1 MEVPLQRRDG
11 FLLVNIM
18 QGWIKLYRKI
28 QEDEIWDDDEPFD
41 KRSAWID
48 LLLMANHKDKKCIFN
63 GQVITVKAG
72 QRITSIR
79 NLAERWH
86 WSTGRVIRYLKLLE
100 ELNKIER
107 KSDKNKTLVTIVNY
121 GFYQSCRNSD
131 GDSDEYS
138 DGYTDDTVTDTV
150 TDTKQE
156 IKNEKND
163 KNIKSSKEKPICN
176 IIPPDVE
183 WVRTYC
189 KERNN
194 GIDPQKFFD
203 FYESKGWKV
212 GKEKMKNWQA
222 CVRTW
227 ENRDKKEQKK
237 NPGFQQTKYDFDALN
252 KMINGD

>member
-1 MEVPLQRRDG
+1 M
-11 FLLVNIM
+11 VNVM

-28 QEDEIWDDDEPFD
+28 QEDEIWDDDDPFD

-121 GFYQSCRNSD
+121 GFYQNCRNSD

-163 KNIKSSKEKPICN
+163 KNIKSERNETNVVKASV
-176 IIPPDVE
+176 IPPPIE
-183 WVRTYC
+183 WIEEYC

-237 NPGFQQTKYDFDALN
+237 NPGYQKSQYDFAALN
-252 KMINGD
+252 KFIQEG